1 MMNIHKSI
9 WMFAFV
15 TIAGIF
21 LYPPLRA
28 QSADTAAPPQN
39 QGLGQTDRLL
49 IPVTPFSESDW
60 HVAFNT
66 QKTKGRMEV
75 RLSDSRIDI
84 LTKDYAI
91 EVDRVSKYLEGINQ
105 ALRYAEASGRKP
117 GLALYI
123 DGDPD
128 ALELLIKAKSLCE
141 ESKIRFWF
149 INEYVSINDLVRQ
162 KGVAAPSLVDSPVHT
177 NVDPGVTDQ
186 KQPAVKSHWIS
197 PSGVRHNRSCRWYAN
212 TRNGKHCAPS
222 AGRACKQCGG

>member
-9 WMFAFV
+9 WMFTFV
-15 TIAGIF
+15 MTAGVF

-28 QSADTAAPPQN
+28 QSANIAVPPQS

-49 IPVTPFSESDW
+49 IPVTPFSKSDW

-66 QKTKGRMEV
+66 QQTKGRMEV

-84 LTKDYAI
+84 LTEDYAI

-128 ALELLIKAKSLCE
+128 ALELLIKAKALCE

-177 NVDPGVTDQ
+177 NVDPAVTDQ
-186 KQPAVKSHWIS
+186 KQPAVKSHW
-197 PSGVRHNRSCRWYAN
+197 CD
-212 TRNGKHCAPS
+212 TRQLTGPASAPCS
-222 AGRACKQCGG
+222 QPQ